1 MFTLVQIKR
10 GLLASSVCAFAALT
24 GSAQAADYH
33 FDFSQADSLTRYAG
47 VSFSNAINAD
57 IYDANFN
64 IIGQHW
70 ITDTDAD
77 TPAVGLEAMSAFGYQ
92 GSAAKG
98 VTGLQAL
105 WQPVLMS
112 FASPISISSFSLKQD
127 DSSFGFPGHT
137 QIRFLDAN
145 GQQIGSEIDYLQSD
159 TVNISSAMTRTGV
172 SSIMLASGKFYTNI
186 DVISAV
192 PEAETYAMLL
202 AGLAV
207 LAVVGRRRAA

>member
-1 MFTLVQIKR
+1 MFTLVQLKR
-10 GLLASSVCAFAALT
+10 SLLAATFGAVSVLAST
-24 GSAQAADYH
+24 AQAADYH
-33 FDFSQADSLTRYAG
+33 FDFSQANSLTKYAG
-47 VSFSNAINAD
+47 VSFSNAVNAD

-70 ITDTDAD
+70 ITDTDVN
-77 TPAVGLEAMSAFGYQ
+77 TPAVGLEAMSTYGYQ
-92 GSAAKG
+92 GSAANG

-112 FASPISISSFSLKQD
+112 FASPISLSSFSLKQD

-145 GQQIGSEIDYLQSD
+145 GQQIGSEIDYLQSG
-159 TVNISSAMTRTGV
+159 TVNISSAMARTGV

-202 AGLAV
+202 AGLVV
-207 LAVVGRRRAA
+207 LAVVSRRRAA

>member
-1 MFTLVQIKR
+1 MFTLVQLKR
-10 GLLASSVCAFAALT
+10 SLLVASFGAVSVLAST
-24 GSAQAADYH
+24 AQAADYH

-70 ITDTDAD
+70 ITDTD
-77 TPAVGLEAMSAFGYQ
+77 TPAVGLEAMSTYGYQ
-92 GSAAKG
+92 GSAANG

-127 DSSFGFPGHT
+127 DSSYGFPGHT

-145 GQQIGSEIDYLQSD
+145 GQQIGSEIDYLQSG
-159 TVNISSAMTRTGV
+159 TVNISSAMARTGV